1 MKKKPNPNAFTGRQ
15 YKYDR
20 AMIEAAKKCA
30 SYPVPISMVSNVK
43 TFANGDAK

>member
-1 MKKKPNPNAFTGRQ
+1 MKKKPTPNAFAGKQ

-30 SYPVPISMVSNVK
+30 FHPTPISMVSNVK
-43 TFANGDAK
+43 GFQNESNK